1 MSDLQGRVALVTGAT
16 QGLGEGIALRLASCG
31 AQLAING
38 RSEARGERVVGA
50 LRARGV
56 RAEFWPADVSQP
68 EQAQRLVHGTVE
80 VFGRIDI
87 LINNAQTVPPLTA
100 SLADEVDEHIGAA
113 LASGFYASLWTSRA
127 AAPYMRAQG
136 GGRIVNFASI
146 NGTFGSK
153 YGAGYNATKEAIR
166 ALTRTLANEWGPW
179 GITVNVVLPS
189 GLSPSYEA
197 FYKDD
202 PKKAD
207 TVAKLNPM
215 RRHGRAEEDIGA
227 AVAALVS
234 DDARFITGQSLHVD
248 GGLHLLGLPQLHS
261 LGAREP
267 T

>member
-1 MSDLQGRVALVTGAT
+1 MSNLQGRVALVTGGT

-31 AQLAING
+31 VHVAING
-38 RSEARGERVVGA
+38 RSEARGARVLAA
-50 LRARGV
+50 LRARGA
-56 RAEFWPADVSQP
+56 RAEFLPADVSDR
-68 EQAQRLVHGTVE
+68 EQARRLVQRTVQA
-80 VFGRIDI
+80 FGRIDI
-87 LINNAQTVPPLTA
+87 LINNAQTVPPLLET
-100 SLADEVDEHIGAA
+100 LEDDVDEHIGSA
-113 LASGFYASLWTSRA
+113 LASGLYASLWTSQA
-127 AAPYMRAQG
+127 AALRMREQG

-146 NGTFGSK
+146 NGIFGSK
-153 YGAGYNATKEAIR
+153 YGAGYNAGKEAIR

-215 RRHGRAEEDIGA
+215 RRHGHPEEDIGA
-227 AVAALVS
+227 AVVGLVS
-234 DDARFITGQSLHVD
+234 DEARFITGQSLYVD

-261 LGAREP
+261 IGVKSP
-267 T
+267 S